1 MNEKNHHD
9 MLSGKPP
16 RIFRKPGIV
25 LRGFISLAILS
36 VGIGAASYLKNS
48 APKTKKRPPARP
60 VQVVRIETVRPS
72 SYQVTIPAMG
82 TVVPDREIV
91 LKSQVSG
98 EIIEVHPEFT
108 EGGLLKKDM
117 KILQIDPE
125 DYQLN
130 LSQKRRA
137 VTDAEYALK
146 LELGHQT
153 VAKREWELLNGTRPA
168 KDMEMELALRKPHL
182 DKARADLKAAQADLK
197 KAVLELERT
206 RITAPF
212 NAMVRST
219 SVDLGSQ
226 ITPQESLAELVGTD
240 AYRIQVSVPVDRL
253 KWIQIPAKAGESG
266 SKSLVIYG
274 QVHQCQGRVIRLMG
288 DLSAEGRMARVLVEV
303 KDPLGLNEPKQ
314 HRPPLLIGEYVRVKI
329 QGRKL
334 DNVFQIPRP
343 ALRDDSNVWI
353 VGEKDTLEIRKVS
366 PIWRDA
372 DIVLLGNELKSGER
386 LVISDLAAPVAG
398 MTIRVAGS
406 KSEMPDERN
415 PETAPEKDKAS

>member
-1 MNEKNHHD
+1 MNEKNHHN
-9 MLSGKPP
+9 MLSGD
-16 RIFRKPGIV
+16 RPGIFKQPGIF
-25 LRGFISLAILS
+25 LRIFISLAVLGA
-36 VGIGAASYLKNS
+36 GIGAASYLKNS
-48 APKTKKRPPARP
+48 APKTKKRPPTKP
-60 VQVVRIETVRPS
+60 VQVVRIETVQPS

-82 TVVPDREIV
+82 TVVPDREII

-108 EGGLLKKDM
+108 EGGLFKKDM
-117 KILQIDPE
+117 MMLQIDPE

-130 LSQKRRA
+130 LSQKKRA
-137 VTDAEYALK
+137 VTDAGYALK

-168 KDMEMELALRKPHL
+168 KDMELELALRKPHL
-182 DKARADLKAAQADLK
+182 DKARADVKAAEADLK
-197 KAVLELERT
+197 KAMLELERT

-226 ITPQESLAELVGTD
+226 VTPQESLAELVGTD
-240 AYRIQVSVPVDRL
+240 AYRIQVSVPVVRL
-253 KWIQIPAKAGESG
+253 KWIQIPAKSGESG

-274 QVHQCQGRVIRLMG
+274 QTHECQGRVIRLMG
-288 DLSAEGRMARVLVEV
+288 DLSAEGRMARILVEV
-303 KDPLGLNEPKQ
+303 KDPLGLNEPK
-314 HRPPLLIGEYVRVKI
+314 HNRPPLLIGEYVRVKI

-334 DNVFQIPRP
+334 DNVFQIPRT

-353 VGEKDTLEIRKVS
+353 VDDNETLEIRKVS

-372 DIVLLGNELKSGER
+372 DIVLLQDELKPGER
-386 LVISDLAAPVAG
+386 LIISDLAAPVAG
-398 MTIRVAGS
+398 MTIRVDGS
-406 KSEMPDERN
+406 KSEMPNEQN
-415 PETAPEKDKAS
+415 PETASEKDKTS

>member
-1 MNEKNHHD
+1 MTENNQNN
-9 MLSGKPP
+9 MLSDVQPEIFKQP
-16 RIFRKPGIV
+16 RIFVRII
-25 LRGFISLAILS
+25 ISLVILGA
-36 VGIGAASYLKNS
+36 GIGVASYLKHS
-48 APKTKKRPPARP
+48 APKTRKRPPAKP
-60 VQVVRIETVRPS
+60 VQVVRIETVQPS

-82 TVVPDREIV
+82 SVVPDREIV

-108 EGGLLKKDM
+108 EGGLFKKDM
-117 KILQIDPE
+117 KMLQIDPE

-130 LSQKRRA
+130 LSQKKRA
-137 VTDAEYALK
+137 VADAEYALK
-146 LELGHQT
+146 LEMGHQT
-153 VAKREWELLNGTRPA
+153 VAKREWELLNGTGPA
-168 KDMEMELALRKPHL
+168 KEMEMELALRKPHL
-182 DKARADLKAAQADLK
+182 DKARADLKAAEADLK
-197 KAVLELERT
+197 KAMLELKRT

-226 ITPQESLAELVGTD
+226 VTPQESLAELVGTD
-240 AYRIQVSVPVDRL
+240 AYRIQVSVPVHRL

-266 SKSLVIYG
+266 SKSLILYG
-274 QVHQCQGRVIRLMG
+274 QTHECQGRVIRLMG
-288 DLSAEGRMARVLVEV
+288 DLSAEGRMARILVEV

-314 HRPPLLIGEYVRVKI
+314 NRPPLLIGEYVRVKI

-353 VGEKDTLEIRKVS
+353 VDENEALEIRKVS

-372 DIVLLGNELKSGER
+372 DIVLLQNELKSGER
-386 LVISDLAAPVAG
+386 LIISDLAAPVAG

-406 KSEMPDERN
+406 KSEMPDKEN
-415 PETAPEKDKAS
+415 PDTASEKDKTS